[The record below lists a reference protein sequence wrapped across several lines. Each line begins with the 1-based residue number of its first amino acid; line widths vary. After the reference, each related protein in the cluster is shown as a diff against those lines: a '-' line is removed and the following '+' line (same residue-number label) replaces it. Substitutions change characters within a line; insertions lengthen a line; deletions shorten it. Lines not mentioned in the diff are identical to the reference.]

1 MVLIEEF
8 SILDVPD
15 NWSRNELISLSPAP
29 YYFLLYYG
37 DGENGLFLHRR
48 KTENCAENKEVDE
61 LIL

>member
-1 MVLIEEF
+1 MYQTIEVEMSWYRCPQLLI
-8 SILDVPD
+8 I
-15 NWSRNELISLSPAP
+15 
-29 YYFLLYYG
+29 FLLYYG